1 MPKGGSDSGKK
12 TNKGWD
18 PKAQSLKA
26 YGEGRKEGKPR
37 KRRVRYG
44 FRYWFNWSGKL
55 RLVVRQVS
63 KLQAYKTRPKE
74 FSAGNGKMSFSIV
87 MVSARGA
94 CPCPMVQTFVHSS
107 FPGSTLTE
115 PDCSSYLSKV
125 MPILLLG
132 TSKERRVSLRLGLC
146 SANLTTYHATCT
158 KK

>member
-1 MPKGGSDSGKK
+1 
-12 TNKGWD
+12 
-18 PKAQSLKA
+18 
-26 YGEGRKEGKPR
+26 
-37 KRRVRYG
+37 
-44 FRYWFNWSGKL
+44 
-55 RLVVRQVS
+55 VVSSFRQVS
-63 KLQAYKTRPKE
+63 KLQAYKTRPKEFGALE

-115 PDCSSYLSKV
+115 PDFSSYLSKV

-146 SANLTTYHATCT
+146 SAYISCYKQKE
-158 KK
+158 KKHPSLLLSLFPQVQQIPL